1 MRRNRFRVAILTFAA
16 VPALAE
22 NSQFTVLPNLSGGAI
37 QGSARG
43 LSADGR
49 VVVGSGTDAAGAVA
63 MRWVDGVPEAIGDL
77 PSGRRATHCYSLSP
91 DADFFVGGTL
101 GAWGFVLSDG
111 ALLELT
117 APVGVGIPDVAAYD
131 VSDDG
136 RMAVGRASYFPSSAI
151 RWDDGTPLNL
161 GKLAG
166 SSLGVGAVAS
176 GVSADGAIVVGS
188 SDSSSGVQAYR
199 WQSGVFTALGDLAG
213 GAFAS
218 GAADVSAD
226 GAVIV
231 GFGTTGT
238 GSVAVRWVNG
248 VIGSL
253 GDLPGGETSAFG
265 LGVSRN
271 GSFVVGRGN
280 TVEGARAFVWDA
292 ANGLRDVNALLE
304 SQGVSLEGLA
314 LTSAFAVSDD
324 GRTLAGEGF
333 YEDSSGSFAWTARL
347 GEPPLACPGDL
358 NGDSVVDLADLGIV
372 LANFDG
378 DNVSLHDGDYNC
390 DGQIDLSDLGVV
402 LALFG
407 SRCV

>member
-1 MRRNRFRVAILTFAA
+1 MLAFAA
-16 VPALAE
+16 APALAE
-22 NSQFTVLPNLSGGAI
+22 NARFTVLPNLAGGAS

-49 VVVGSGTDAAGAVA
+49 VVVGAGTDAVGAVA

-77 PSGRRATHCYSLSP
+77 PSGWRATHCYALSP
-91 DADFFVGGTL
+91 AADFFVGGTL
-101 GAWGFVLSDG
+101 GAWGYVLSDG
-111 ALLELT
+111 SVLELT
-117 APVGVGIPDVAAYD
+117 APAGVGIPDVAAYD

-136 RMAVGRASYFPSSAI
+136 RVAVGRAAYFPSSAI

-161 GKLAG
+161 GALAG
-166 SSLGVGAVAS
+166 GTLGVGATAN
-176 GVSADGAIVVGS
+176 GVSADGTVIVGS
-188 SDSSSGVQAYR
+188 SDSSSGVQGVR
-199 WQSGVFTALGDLAG
+199 WQDGVITGLGDLAG

-231 GFGTTGT
+231 GFGST
-238 GSVAVRWVNG
+238 GSGAVAVRWVSG
-248 VIGSL
+248 VISSL
-253 GDLPGGETSAFG
+253 GDLAGGETSAFA

-271 GSFVVGRGN
+271 GSYIVGRGSAADG
-280 TVEGARAFVWDA
+280 VRAFVWDA
-292 ANGLRDVNALLE
+292 ANGMRDIGVLLE

-333 YEDSSGSFAWTARL
+333 YEDASGSFAWTARL

-372 LANFDG
+372 LANFDR
-378 DNVSLHDGDYNC
+378 NPISLHDGDYNC
-390 DGQIDLSDLGVV
+390 DGRIDLSDLGVV